1 MYVKEFWI
9 KFRVAV
15 KSIVAQC
22 LLLTWSQGI
31 LYTEYIKFGGGG
43 LKLITFI
50 LLFQCNTNFF

>member
-43 LKLITFI
+43 GIKIDYIHLAVPM
-50 LLFQCNTNFF
+50 

>member
-43 LKLITFI
+43 IKIDYIHLAVPM
-50 LLFQCNTNFF
+50 